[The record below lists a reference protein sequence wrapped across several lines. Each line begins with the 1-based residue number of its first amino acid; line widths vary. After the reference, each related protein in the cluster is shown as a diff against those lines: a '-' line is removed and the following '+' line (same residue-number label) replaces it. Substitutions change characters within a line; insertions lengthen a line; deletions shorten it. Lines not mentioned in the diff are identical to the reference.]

1 MLQPWAELVAAKGI
15 TRPGPIGP
23 FMEKELIKDSDL
35 CISAARAKRVL
46 GWSAGAGREKMNV
59 ENVGSVVR
67 SYERMAWWP

>member
-1 MLQPWAELVAAKGI
+1 
-15 TRPGPIGP
+15 
-23 FMEKELIKDSDL
+23 MEKELIKDSDL

-46 GWSAGAGREKMNV
+46 GWSAGVGREKMNV